1 MGFSVKTFT
10 DRLPDE
16 VVPRPLLL
24 VTSRNLLEGIFTV
37 KWMDLFDS
45 SGFDEDRETVTDA
58 EAGTP
63 RVSLLDL
70 DAMLVVCWVDALAVA
85 ARERRERLD
94 AMLMVERKATAGI
107 ETQYAEGRD
116 DKQDRKSSLDGRCS
130 GGGGVQGW
138 RK

>member
-45 SGFDEDRETVTDA
+45 SEFAEDRETVTDA
-58 EAGTP
+58 EAVTP

-70 DAMLVVCWVDALAVA
+70 DAMLAVCWVDALAVA
-85 ARERRERLD
+85 ARERRERLE
-94 AMLMVERKATAGI
+94 AMLMVERKVTAG
-107 ETQYAEGRD
+107 D
-116 DKQDRKSSLDGRCS
+116 
-130 GGGGVQGW
+130 
-138 RK
+138 